1 MKYSRV
7 RENEESQ
14 LTHLPPSAKIDAGD
28 QDIIVSLFRSPWP
41 VSIDAICSLSS
52 SSPTKVLNVLEK
64 LNKKKLIYQKKGL
77 PKHTYFVNG
86 LELANYVKRSIMNAE
101 EAHAFLRRIINF
113 CNQSFVDGEEK
124 TLLLAGL
131 YRMVEDSG
139 DGLPHIKNAADLL
152 LASGNREGAISHY
165 NYLLDRLKGGISIT
179 RAHAPYLIDSIL
191 GKISLMRHDI
201 PFVEQ
206 ASLLENAQCIA
217 KRYKLWDRFAE
228 TTLVLGELHTRTAWY
243 DKTSQCIRDF
253 QSILKHVS
261 DRNLHRV
268 YTYLTCELLMMNGQ
282 ISQVTQKYDE
292 VVGDLEKFGDNEIA
306 LRAIANVGMC
316 YVLSGRF
323 ARGMGL
329 IDGVRSKAII
339 LNRPQVIVLAD
350 LIAVLCLLEVRKL
363 AEAESRLNRTLS
375 FSDDVI
381 TPFGLRGRER
391 FRAFI
396 HLSKKEYAQADECL
410 KRYIEYS
417 RELGQPPVKTPWLFE
432 LLDALE
438 KHGFEHEEISYD
450 GELERMLKGNDL
462 HMKGA
467 AYRYRALR
475 NLERHVT
482 SDSVID
488 DLKQSEKYLKKA
500 GAEIELA
507 RTRVD
512 LARIYLQKKDFQR
525 ARSCLT
531 SAWAVF
537 SRVDKC
543 LFPKDLLPF
552 MPQEYKTEF
561 MIDRMIAIDRTLGT
575 ANELSSFLEQAIN
588 LAIDL
593 SMATRGAFFT
603 VEDINKPVLKA
614 SRNFDPQSHEEEHT
628 GIVLD
633 IVSRTVV
640 ENAEVVV
647 PEQAGRRSIQ
657 AKTLFKAGITSQVCM
672 PIKPDQHVLG
682 YLYLDNPV
690 NGEPFSRESLAY
702 LRLLCSRIALGLSNI
717 LESNHIRNIGDHYK
731 QEATFY
737 KKQMGITAAIDTIVG
752 VSDGI
757 KRVMDQ
763 IHQVAPTGSTV
774 LITGETGTGKE
785 LVAKAIHNLSERRD
799 GPFIPIN
806 IAAFPV
812 DLVASELF
820 GHEKGAFTGA
830 HEQYRG
836 RFELANGGTLFLD
849 EIGDLPLNVQV
860 KLLRV
865 LDEGIFERLGSSK
878 RISSNFRIV
887 AASNRDL
894 FDEARKGVF
903 REDLYY
909 RLNVFPIYIPPLRD
923 RKEDILPLVHHFI
936 RRFSRKLGKRI
947 GIISNQEMNKLL
959 SYHWPGNVR
968 ELEHFI
974 ERALILSSGS
984 EISFSGLETITNETL
999 LAALQQS
1006 MSLDDVERSHIEKV
1020 LTMTRWRVN
1029 GPKGAAS
1036 LLGLK
1041 PSTLFFRMKKLG
1053 IKRTPARPMSE

>member
-1 MKYSRV
+1 MGKNNVSRF
-7 RENEESQ
+7 
-14 LTHLPPSAKIDAGD
+14 THLHPSVKIDVGD
-28 QDIIVSLFRSPWP
+28 QDIIISLFRSPWP
-41 VSIDAICSLSS
+41 VSIDTLCSLSS
-52 SSPTKVLNVLEK
+52 SSPTKVLNVLEQLK
-64 LNKKKLIYQKKGL
+64 KKKLIYQKKGL

-86 LELANYVKRSIMNAE
+86 LELADYLKRSIMDADE
-101 EAHAFLRRIINF
+101 SQAVLRRIINF
-113 CNQSFVDGEEK
+113 CNQSFVNSEEK

-131 YRMVEDSG
+131 YRMVEDGG
-139 DGLPHIKNAADLL
+139 DGLPHIKNAADIH

-165 NYLLDRLKGGISIT
+165 NYLVDHLKGDISIT

-201 PFVEQ
+201 PFAEQ
-206 ASLLENAQCIA
+206 ASLLESAQRIA
-217 KRYKLWDRFAE
+217 KRYKLWNRFAQ
-228 TTLVLGELHTRTAWY
+228 TTLILGELYTRTAGY

-253 QSILKHVS
+253 KSMLKHVS
-261 DRNLHRV
+261 DRNLHRT
-268 YTYLTCELLMMNGQ
+268 YTYLMCELLMMHGQ
-282 ISQVTQKYDE
+282 ISQVIQKYDE
-292 VVGDLEKFGDNEIA
+292 IVGDLERFGDDEVA

-329 IDGVRSKAII
+329 IDGVRSKATI

-350 LIAVLCLLEVRKL
+350 LVAVLCLLEVRKI
-363 AEAESRLNRTLS
+363 AEAESLLNRTLS
-375 FSDDVI
+375 FPDEVI
-381 TPFGLRGRER
+381 TPYGLRGRER

-417 RELGQPPVKTPWLFE
+417 RELGQPPVKSPWLFE

-438 KHGFEHEEISYD
+438 KHGFEHEEINYD
-450 GELERMLKGNDL
+450 GELEKMLKGNDL

-475 NLERHVT
+475 NLERNDAPDNIIH
-482 SDSVID
+482 
-488 DLKQSEKYLKKA
+488 DLRQSEKYLKKA
-500 GAEIELA
+500 GTEIELA
-507 RTRVD
+507 RTKVD

-525 ARSCLT
+525 ARSYLT
-531 SAWAVF
+531 GAWAAF
-537 SRVDKC
+537 SKVDKS

-561 MIDRMIAIDRTLGT
+561 MIDRMIAINMTLGT
-575 ANELSSFLEQAIN
+575 ANEFSSFLEQAIN
-588 LAIDL
+588 VAIDL

-603 VEDINKPVLKA
+603 VEDNNKPVFKA
-614 SRNFDPQSHEEEHT
+614 SRNLDHLSHEKRHVS
-628 GIVLD
+628 IILD
-633 IVSRTVV
+633 VVSRAIL

-647 PEQAGRRSIQ
+647 PEKAGRRSIQ
-657 AKTLFKAGITSQVCM
+657 AKSFFKGDITSQVCM
-672 PIKPDQHVLG
+672 PIKLDQHVLG

-702 LRLLCSRIALGLSNI
+702 LRLLCSRIAVGLFNI
-717 LESNHIRNIGDHYK
+717 KESNHIRDIGNHYR

-737 KKQMGITAAIDTIVG
+737 KKEMGITAPIDTIVG
-752 VSDGI
+752 VSEEI
-757 KRVMDQ
+757 KRVVGQ
-763 IHQVAPTGSTV
+763 IHQVAPTASTV
-774 LITGETGTGKE
+774 LVTGETGTGKE
-785 LVAKAIHNLSERRD
+785 VVSKAIHNLSEQRD

-806 IAAFPV
+806 IATFPV

-830 HEQYRG
+830 NEQYRG

-849 EIGDLPLNVQV
+849 EIGDLPLSVQV

-865 LDEGIFERLGSSK
+865 LDEGVFERLGSSK
-878 RISSNFRIV
+878 RIRSNFRIV

-894 FDEARKGVF
+894 LDEVRRGLF
-903 REDLYY
+903 REDLYF
-909 RLNVFPIYIPPLRD
+909 RLNVFPISIPPLRD
-923 RKEDILPLVHHFI
+923 RKEDIPPLVNHFI
-936 RRFSRKLGKRI
+936 RQFSRKMGKRI
-947 GIISNQEMNKLL
+947 GIISKHEMNKLI

-974 ERALILSSGS
+974 ERAVILANGA
-984 EISFSGLETITNETL
+984 EINFSGLQTIANEA
-999 LAALQQS
+999 LAVHEQS
-1006 MSLDDVERSHIEKV
+1006 MSLEDVERSHIEKV
-1020 LTMTRWRVN
+1020 LTMTHWRVN

-1036 LLGLK
+1036 ILGLK
-1041 PSTLFFRMKKLG
+1041 PSTLFFRIKKLG
-1053 IKRTPARPMSE
+1053 IKKFSSSNT